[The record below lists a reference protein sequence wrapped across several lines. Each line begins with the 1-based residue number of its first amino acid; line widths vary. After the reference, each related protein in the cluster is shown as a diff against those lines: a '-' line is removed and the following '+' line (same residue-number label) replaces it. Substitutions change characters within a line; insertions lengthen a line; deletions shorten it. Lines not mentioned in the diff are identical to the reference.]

1 MHCNKMN
8 IRDLFKKQLCHKF
21 IYNECLSFDES
32 VKLAES
38 MIGDGKCNLVCDNC
52 EHTAR
57 FLKTGRK
64 ESEQVVDACFSAFN
78 LLLTN
83 VPKFLR
89 SLVSSVVE
97 ILTGGL
103 MELNRM
109 KKELEKDEISQHNFE
124 DLRTISKYKL
134 FGVVFGWGLRTGIL
148 AAFVPIACGFG
159 EIVLVYL
166 ASSICCLIFPV
177 LMKNFAFWV
186 VRKRNEKRFSYK
198 SLWTTD
204 WWQQLTETEIKPWWR
219 CTLISTAIS
228 LFICLLS
235 VGINAL
241 K

>member
-1 MHCNKMN
+1 
-8 IRDLFKKQLCHKF
+8 
-21 IYNECLSFDES
+21 
-32 VKLAES
+32 

-64 ESEQVVDACFSAFN
+64 ESKQVADACFSAFN
-78 LLLTN
+78 LLTN
-83 VPKFLR
+83 VPKCLR

-109 KKELEKDEISQHNFE
+109 KKELDKDEISQHNFE

-159 EIVLVYL
+159 EIVLLYL
-166 ASSICCLIFPV
+166 ASSIWYFIFPV
-177 LMKNFAFWV
+177 LMKNFALWV
-186 VRKRNEKRFSYK
+186 VRKRNEKRFSNK
-198 SLWTTD
+198 SL
-204 WWQQLTETEIKPWWR
+204 
-219 CTLISTAIS
+219 
-228 LFICLLS
+228 
-235 VGINAL
+235 
-241 K
+241 